1 MRAHPRAG
9 WKRGTRENALFFFEM
24 LDKSQLWPYT
34 IFNLRETPIGA
45 LVTSTQNQFFFA
57 SNEFEAFF
65 YAILAAIDR
74 ALKAVV

>member
-1 MRAHPRAG
+1 MR
-9 WKRGTRENALFFFEM
+9 KNALFFSEM

-34 IFNLRETPIGA
+34 IFNLRGTPIGA
-45 LVTSTQNQFFFA
+45 LVTSAKNQLFIA